1 MTSYHQSHTE
11 EQIKKLSIKCPP
23 HTHTGMGFTK
33 EQSEEELLCKSMVMQ
48 FVNSDE
54 LHAHDLVSNGTVFYR
69 TATGDYRD

>member
-1 MTSYHQSHTE
+1 M
-11 EQIKKLSIKCPP
+11 P